1 MFISMQQ
8 ITKKPKLTFPVKK
21 NLKKKFKATFEAF
34 KSFFS

>member
-21 NLKKKFKATFEAF
+21 NLKKFKATFEAF